1 VVAADGDRDGAP
13 TVLKEAMAMELP
25 VIGTEEIS
33 LPEEVGPD
41 RGILVPPRDSE
52 ALAGALARL
61 WAMSAVERRDMGR
74 AGREFAERELDLR
87 RQAERLVELFES
99 SR

>member
-1 VVAADGDRDGAP
+1 
-13 TVLKEAMAMELP
+13 MELP
-25 VIGTEEIS
+25 VIGTDEIS

-41 RGILVPPRDSE
+41 RGILVQPRDSD

-61 WAMSAVERRDMGR
+61 WAMPAAERRDMGR

-87 RQAERLVELFES
+87 RQAEKLVELFES
-99 SR
+99 AR